1 MGGAARLIALCIL
14 GNLKTCTVKF
24 FIVYLEIS
32 AEIIMNNKETMQEI

>member
-1 MGGAARLIALCIL
+1 VGLHGLLHFAFWVI
-14 GNLKTCTVKF
+14 LKTCTVKF